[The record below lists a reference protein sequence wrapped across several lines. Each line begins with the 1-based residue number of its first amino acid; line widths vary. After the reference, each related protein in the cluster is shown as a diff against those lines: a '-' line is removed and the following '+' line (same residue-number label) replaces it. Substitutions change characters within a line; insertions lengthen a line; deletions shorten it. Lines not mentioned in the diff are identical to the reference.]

1 MFRIVGVV
9 VGVCAFL
16 LVGCARGDE
25 SGPEEESRDA
35 AVEQDEPEACN
46 AKTEAHCPKSELECR
61 LTQGLCWNWTVEED
75 GDSRRCV
82 RGAGICGEII
92 HPTDPEAF
100 SPIMCTE
107 GCDGDTSA
115 DGLAP
120 WK

>member
-1 MFRIVGVV
+1 MFRFAGVV
-9 VGVCAFL
+9 VGVCASL

-25 SGPEEESRDA
+25 NGSEEESRDA

-46 AKTEAHCPKSELECR
+46 AKTEAFCPKSELECR
-61 LTQGLCWNWTVEED
+61 LAQGLCWNWTVEED

-107 GCDGDTSA
+107 GCGADAPA